1 MDFSHPILVRAR
13 TVGRRLGILV
23 PLLQIYYRWRRN
35 NVHEERFERAVL
47 SHILPGDIVWDVGAN
62 IGHYTKIFANIVGA
76 SGHVVAFEPS
86 PQTFATLSAEMARN
100 DNVTL
105 ANVALSNFEGH
116 TDLYV
121 RSDGFNPADGLS
133 TASVDADAKAVPIP
147 VTTGDRYIAEN
158 AALAPNRIKIDV
170 EGFESEVLSGLASH
184 LRSEKLK
191 TLFIEFHFG
200 LMAARGLV
208 NEPRGITKM
217 LRQNSFVISWTDP
230 SHICA
235 HR

>member
-1 MDFSHPILVRAR
+1 M
-13 TVGRRLGILV
+13 
-23 PLLQIYYRWRRN
+23 
-35 NVHEERFERAVL
+35 
-47 SHILPGDIVWDVGAN
+47 
-62 IGHYTKIFANIVGA
+62 
-76 SGHVVAFEPS
+76 
-86 PQTFATLSAEMARN
+86 
-100 DNVTL
+100 
-105 ANVALSNFEGH
+105 
-116 TDLYV
+116 
-121 RSDGFNPADGLS
+121 
-133 TASVDADAKAVPIP
+133 PIP

-170 EGFESEVLSGLASH
+170 EGFESEVLSGLAGH

-217 LRQNSFVISWTDP
+217 LRQNSFVISWTDQ